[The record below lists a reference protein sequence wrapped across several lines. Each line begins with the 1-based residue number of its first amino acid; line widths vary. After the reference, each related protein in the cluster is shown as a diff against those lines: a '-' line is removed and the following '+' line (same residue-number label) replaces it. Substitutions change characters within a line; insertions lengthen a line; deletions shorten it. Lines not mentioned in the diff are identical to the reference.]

1 MASAQLTIGIEEEFQ
16 IIDPQTRELAPAS
29 EKLIELSRGKVAA
42 ALVGEEL
49 KPEFLQCQVETGTK
63 VCEDIGEARA
73 ELVRLRRFVTEVAAE
88 AGLAIAAAS
97 THPFSRWSQQQV
109 TSADRYNKLASDL
122 KIVARR
128 MVIFGM
134 HVHVGIPDPELRIDV
149 LNQARYFLPHL
160 LALSTSS
167 PLWHGHETGLKSYR
181 SSIFENMPR
190 SGLPPAFRA
199 WNHYEEFVD
208 TLVSTGSID
217 DPSKIWWDIR
227 PHSKYPTIEFR
238 VCDVCTRIDEAICV
252 AALIKALVAKLIK
265 LRESNQSWRVYPHH
279 LIEENK
285 WRAMRY
291 GLEGKLIDFGRK
303 EEVPMRF
310 LALELLDLVDDVLD
324 EQGVRREVEYL
335 QRLLANG
342 SSADRQLATFR
353 ATGDPVAVV
362 DQLMAETLEGVGG
375 G

>member
-1 MASAQLTIGIEEEFQ
+1 MPTPQLSIGIEEEFQ
-16 IIDPQTRELAPAS
+16 IIDPTTRELAAAS
-29 EKLIELSRGKVAA
+29 QRLIDLSRARLKQEDIAD
-42 ALVGEEL
+42 EL
-49 KPEFLQCQVETGTK
+49 KPEFLQCQVEIGTK
-63 VCEDIGEARA
+63 VCHTIGEARD
-73 ELVRLRRFVTEVAAE
+73 EIVRLRRFVSEVAQE
-88 AGLAIAAAS
+88 AGLTFAAAS
-97 THPFSRWSQQQV
+97 THPFSRWSNQQV
-109 TSADRYNKLASDL
+109 TVADRYSKLASDL

-134 HVHVGIPDPELRIDV
+134 HVHVGIDDPELRIDV

-160 LALSTSS
+160 LAISTSS

-181 SSIFENMPR
+181 SVIFENMPR

-199 WNHYEEFVD
+199 WHHYQEFID
-208 TLVSTGSID
+208 TLVRTGSID
-217 DPSKIWWDIR
+217 EPSKIWWDIR

-238 VCDVCTRIDEAICV
+238 VCDVCTRVEETICV
-252 AALIKALVAKLIK
+252 AALIKALVAKLVK
-265 LRESNQSWRVYPHH
+265 LRGSNQSWRVYPHH

-324 EQGVRREVEYL
+324 EQGVRKEVEYL
-335 QRLLANG
+335 HTILAQG

-353 ATGDPVAVV
+353 AGGDPREVV
-362 DQLMAETLEGVGG
+362 DQLISESVEGL
-375 G
+375 

>member
-1 MASAQLTIGIEEEFQ
+1 MAIPQLSIGIEEEFQ
-16 IIDPQTRELAPAS
+16 IIDPETRELAAAS
-29 EKLIELSRGKVAA
+29 QRLIELSRARLA
-42 ALVGEEL
+42 DESIADEL
-49 KPEFLQCQVETGTK
+49 KPEFLQCQVEIGTK
-63 VCEDIGEARA
+63 VCGDIAEARA
-73 ELVRLRRFVTEVAAE
+73 EILRLRRFVAEVAEE

-97 THPFSRWSQQQV
+97 THPFSRWSNQQV
-109 TSADRYNKLASDL
+109 TVADRYNKLASDL

-134 HVHVGIPDPELRIDV
+134 HVHVGIDDPELRIDV

-181 SSIFENMPR
+181 AVIFENMPR
-190 SGLPPAFRA
+190 SGIPPAFRA
-199 WNHYEEFVD
+199 WNHYEEFID
-208 TLVSTGSID
+208 TLVRTGSID
-217 DPSKIWWDIR
+217 EPSKIWWDIR

-238 VCDVCTRIDEAICV
+238 VCDVCTRVDETICI

-265 LRESNQSWRVYPHH
+265 LRMSNQCWRVYPHH

-285 WRAMRY
+285 WRAVRY

-324 EQGVRREVEYL
+324 EQGVRAEVEYL
-335 QRLLANG
+335 HRLLANG

-353 ATGDPVAVV
+353 ATGDAKMVV
-362 DQLMAETLEGVGG
+362 DRLLSETMEGVRG
-375 G
+375 